1 MNETA
6 ARSTGRAL
14 ALYALACVVIIGLC
28 GGVFTVVFT
37 TAAERQ
43 AVWVSAAV
51 AFAVQMVAFA
61 IARLLAEKG
70 NGFAGWGLGA
80 VICLLS
86 LVVYGL
92 LGRAFGLPPNA
103 ALISLA
109 TYYCLTEL
117 IEAPLLIG

>member
-1 MNETA
+1 MSVTTG
-6 ARSTGRAL
+6 RSTGRAL
-14 ALYALACVVIIGLC
+14 ALYGLACVVIIGLC
-28 GGVFTVVFT
+28 GGVFTAVFAT
-37 TAAERQ
+37 TAERQ
-43 AVWVSAAV
+43 AVWVSGGV
-51 AFAVQMVAFA
+51 ALVVQMVAFA

-92 LGRAFGLPPNA
+92 LGRAFGLPQNA